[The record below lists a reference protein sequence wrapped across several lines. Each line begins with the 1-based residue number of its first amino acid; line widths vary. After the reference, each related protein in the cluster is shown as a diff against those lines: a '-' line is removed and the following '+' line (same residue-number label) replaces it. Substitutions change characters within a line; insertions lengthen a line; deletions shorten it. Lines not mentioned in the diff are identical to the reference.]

1 MSAEELL
8 LQLFS
13 DALQKTRAKKTKSLV
28 DSKRRGPMPEASPEE
43 PMDEAEMK
51 LVLEMEPG
59 DEEKES
65 EDGGAYGES
74 PFEKKR
80 KSMLG

>member
-13 DALQKTRAKKTKSLV
+13 DALQKTRAKRTKSLV
-28 DSKRRGPMPEASPEE
+28 DSKRRGPMSEAPPEDGEMGE
-43 PMDEAEMK
+43 DEMK
-51 LVLEMEPG
+51 LVLEMESG
-59 DEEKES
+59 DEEKEGD
-65 EDGGAYGES
+65 EL
-74 PFEKKR
+74 EKRR